1 MRRKKNKLSEL
12 DILRRLR
19 DSDIDTSDIPEVKD
33 WSRAIVGKF
42 YPTDDKRQI
51 DAKIRRGIAQLER
64 GEGIP
69 QNELHQQLR
78 QLKAKRRF

>member
-12 DILRRLR
+12 DILRRLC

-51 DAKIRRGIAQLER
+51 DAKIRRGIAQLDR

-69 QNELHQQLR
+69 QNQLVARLKELKSKR
-78 QLKAKRRF
+78 QR